1 MDASMNQNNNK
12 DEMLSTN
19 SQSTSSTATPVSNKR
34 PLPDSPTDLPATQK
48 QQLRR
53 RNSIGDLRDIGQ
65 KPAAKTPALR
75 KNVTDKVIEA
85 LTSPDVLNEIV
96 PVLTDKITETITSV
110 IETSIQSWVDSHIK
124 PLIETINKQQ
134 QTIANQEE
142 KITVQTNKLAE

>member
-12 DEMLSTN
+12 DNILSTN
-19 SQSTSSTATPVSNKR
+19 SQPTSSTATPVSNKR

-48 QQLRR
+48 QQLRQIRR

-85 LTSPDVLNEIV
+85 LTSPDVLNKIV

-110 IETSIQSWVDSHIK
+110 IETSIQS
-124 PLIETINKQQ
+124 
-134 QTIANQEE
+134 
-142 KITVQTNKLAE
+142 